1 MKKIV
6 AIMMFLM
13 CFNMVKAQ
21 VEIQEG
27 EKPSVFDRIYFGGG
41 FGASFGTITSVYVS
55 PVVGYMITRSLSA
68 GVGITYQYYSD
79 SRFDYQTNTYGGKLF
94 ARQNLSFLKLP
105 LFLYTEYETLNFE
118 VYEPLPPDDFRLTR
132 DWIPSLFFGGG
143 FFQPFGRRGGFF
155 ITAMYNVI
163 YDELRSPYDSPWVFR
178 VGFTL

>member
-1 MKKIV
+1 MKRVLGVFV
-6 AIMMFLM
+6 AMMSINLAM
-13 CFNMVKAQ
+13 GQ
-21 VEIQEG
+21 VIIEEG
-27 EKPSVFDRIYFGGG
+27 EKPSVFDRMYFGGG
-41 FGASFGTITSVYVS
+41 FGASFGDITSVYVS

-94 ARQNLSFLKLP
+94 ARQNLSLLKLP
-105 LFLYTEYETLNFE
+105 LFLYAEYETLNFE
-118 VYEPLPPDDFRLTR
+118 VYEPRPPDDYVLTR

-143 FFQPFGRRGGFF
+143 FFQPFGRRGGFS

-163 YDELRSPYDSPWVFR
+163 YDEARSPYNSPWVFR